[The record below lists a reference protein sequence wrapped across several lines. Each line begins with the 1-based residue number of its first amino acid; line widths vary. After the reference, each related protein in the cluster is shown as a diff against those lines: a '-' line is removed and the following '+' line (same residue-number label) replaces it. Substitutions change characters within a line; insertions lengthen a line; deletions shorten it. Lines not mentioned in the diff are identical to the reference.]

1 MRVEE
6 GRGGTAAPLPRLPRL
21 SAVRVRRMVRK
32 ELRQIFRDFRM
43 RGIIFVAPIIQLV
56 VFGYAVST
64 DVRQVPTFVVDYD
77 RTAAS
82 RQLVDWITASGYFT
96 VQGWS
101 DRGEALDRALEDRS
115 AMVGLEIPV
124 GYADDLAAGRGAQV
138 QVVVDG
144 TDSNTGNIALSY
156 VVRIVQRAS
165 ADAAGTALPVQLEAR
180 SWYNPALESRV
191 YNVPAVMGVLLLL
204 ITMLLTALGVVRE
217 REIGTWDQL
226 LVSPVSAGELMLGKV
241 IPVALVGLLD
251 LVLVSTAAILWF
263 GIPLRGS
270 PLVLVLA
277 AVPYLIAGLSL
288 GLIISTISNTQ
299 QEAFMSSF
307 LVLLPALIFSG
318 FMFPVSSMPQ
328 AFQYLTLVNPVRHF
342 LEVVRAVFLKGTGA
356 GDHVPQFLALYG
368 MAAAGLWLGVRR
380 FKGMAE

>member
-1 MRVEE
+1 M
-6 GRGGTAAPLPRLPRL
+6 L
-21 SAVRVRRMVRK
+21 
-32 ELRQIFRDFRM
+32 RDFRM
-43 RGIIFVAPIIQLV
+43 RGIIFVAPLIQLV

-77 RTAAS
+77 RTTES
-82 RQLVDWITASGYFT
+82 RLLVDRITASGYFT
-96 VQGWS
+96 VQGGS
-101 DRGEALDRALEDRS
+101 DRAEALDRALEDRS
-115 AMVGLEIPV
+115 ALVGLEIPV
-124 GYADDLAAGRGAQV
+124 GYADDLAARRGAQV
-138 QVVVDG
+138 QVLVDG

-156 VVRIVQRAS
+156 VVRIIQRAS
-165 ADAAGTALPVQLEAR
+165 ADAAGTAIPVQLEAR

-277 AVPYLIAGLSL
+277 ALPFLIAGLSL

-318 FMFPVSSMPQ
+318 FMFPVSSMPE
-328 AFQYLTLVNPVRHF
+328 AFQYLTLINPVRHF
-342 LEVVRAVFLKGTGA
+342 LEVVRGVFLKGTGV
-356 GDHVPQFLALYG
+356 GDHLPQFLALYG
-368 MAAAGLWLGVRR
+368 MAAGGLWVGVTR
-380 FKGMAE
+380 FRGMTE